1 MVAHGFQLRS
11 CKSIPSST
19 SIVLGLLSGKVLSR
33 ICAHGLICFL
43 PDSVKFD
50 GISGRRWDWL
60 TLLRWL
66 EFVAFG
72 VYFGDFQA
80 HFDGFLVVSGC

>member
-1 MVAHGFQLRS
+1 MAQGFQWRS

-19 SIVLGLLSGKVLSR
+19 GIVLGLLSGKVSQR
-33 ICAHGLICFL
+33 ICAHGLMCFL
-43 PDSVKFD
+43 ADSVKFD

-66 EFVAFG
+66 NLSLLG
-72 VYFGDFQA
+72 VYFGTFRVILMA
-80 HFDGFLVVSGC
+80 FW

>member
-1 MVAHGFQLRS
+1 MLD
-11 CKSIPSST
+11 
-19 SIVLGLLSGKVLSR
+19 LLSGKVLQR

-43 PDSVKFD
+43 ADSVKFD

-66 EFVAFG
+66 EFFVLECILDSFSLILTAFG
-72 VYFGDFQA
+72 
-80 HFDGFLVVSGC
+80 

>member
-1 MVAHGFQLRS
+1 MVSS
-11 CKSIPSST
+11 CVVVNLFLAP
-19 SIVLGLLSGKVLSR
+19 SIVLGLLSGKVLWR
-33 ICAHGLICFL
+33 ICVHGLICFL
-43 PDSVKFD
+43 ADSIKFA

-80 HFDGFLVVSGC
+80 HFDGFWVVSGS

>member
-1 MVAHGFQLRS
+1 M
-11 CKSIPSST
+11 
-19 SIVLGLLSGKVLSR
+19 LGLLSSKVLWR

-43 PDSVKFD
+43 ADSVKFD

-66 EFVAFG
+66 EFVTFG

-80 HFDGFLVVSGC
+80 HFGGFLAVSGS

>member
-1 MVAHGFQLRS
+1 M
-11 CKSIPSST
+11 
-19 SIVLGLLSGKVLSR
+19 
-33 ICAHGLICFL
+33 ICFL
-43 PDSVKFD
+43 ADPVKFA

-72 VYFGDFQA
+72 VYFGSFGRLFGSQWE
-80 HFDGFLVVSGC
+80 LNGCRWPRVTKMAAQGGPRKRF

>member
-1 MVAHGFQLRS
+1 M
-11 CKSIPSST
+11 
-19 SIVLGLLSGKVLSR
+19 
-33 ICAHGLICFL
+33 ICFL
-43 PDSVKFD
+43 ADSIKFA

-72 VYFGDFQA
+72 VYFGDVQA
-80 HFDGFLVVSGC
+80 HFDGVWVVSGS